1 MTRATMASVV
11 VALLGLAACGGGG
24 NRDSGPGGIDAN
36 IPANDAFVATCGTMA
51 DENTAAT
58 CGDGCDNDGD
68 RFADCD
74 DFDCCGAVTCAP
86 GTACGDR
93 GDAGP
98 RADAAV
104 MECATAGMENT
115 AGACGDGC
123 DNEPDGFADCSDF
136 DCCDLVTCGADT
148 GCGRRASGESNPTN
162 CNDTR
167 DNDGDTFIDCDDR
180 DCCGVRE
187 MSTCGATTYI
197 GRGACA

>member
-74 DFDCCGAVTCAP
+74 DFDCC
-86 GTACGDR
+86 
-93 GDAGP
+93 
-98 RADAAV
+98 
-104 MECATAGMENT
+104 
-115 AGACGDGC
+115 
-123 DNEPDGFADCSDF
+123 
-136 DCCDLVTCGADT
+136 DLVTCGADT